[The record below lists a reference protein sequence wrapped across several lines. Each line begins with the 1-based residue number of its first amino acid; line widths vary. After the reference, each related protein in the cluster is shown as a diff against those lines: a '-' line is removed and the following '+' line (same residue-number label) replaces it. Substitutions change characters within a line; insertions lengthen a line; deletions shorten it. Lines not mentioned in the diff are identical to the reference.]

1 MTSQEKGAKFEIN
14 TNNFFV
20 WLFEEIGFII
30 SKDRIQF
37 SGTQDGFDIHIIV
50 NNDNFERQIHI
61 ECKDYKTDLDIGNI
75 FKKAL
80 DLEKNYNLTE
90 NDLFIAI
97 SPRANFKNADNSEK
111 TSPVLNEKFPFK
123 SYLLDKSNGIH
134 KLFAVNDGYY
144 EEIYGKSVD
153 FTVDK
158 EKELELDK

>member
-1 MTSQEKGAKFEIN
+1 MNGMTSQEKGAKFEIN

-75 FKKAL
+75 FKKAF
-80 DLEKNYNLTE
+80 DLEKNY
-90 NDLFIAI
+90 
-97 SPRANFKNADNSEK
+97 
-111 TSPVLNEKFPFK
+111 
-123 SYLLDKSNGIH
+123 KSNFF
-134 KLFAVNDGYY
+134 K
-144 EEIYGKSVD
+144 
-153 FTVDK
+153 
-158 EKELELDK
+158 